1 MKTDGDGDDGGGG
14 GGGCTFNRYV
24 TLKAMLVCW
33 WTMSPVLF
41 HRS

>member
-1 MKTDGDGDDGGGG
+1 MVMVMMVDLGGGG

-33 WTMSPVLF
+33 
-41 HRS
+41 